1 MLCQLP
7 LLFRNSEI
15 NFSANNYRTV
25 YGQNKT
31 IKIRCSYIT
40 SIPIDLLEFLA
51 TQKCSIGLNY
61 VFAES

>member
-1 MLCQLP
+1 MLCQLQ
-7 LLFRNSEI
+7 LSFWNSELS
-15 NFSANNYRTV
+15 FSANNYQTV

-40 SIPIDLLEFLA
+40 SIPIDLLELLA